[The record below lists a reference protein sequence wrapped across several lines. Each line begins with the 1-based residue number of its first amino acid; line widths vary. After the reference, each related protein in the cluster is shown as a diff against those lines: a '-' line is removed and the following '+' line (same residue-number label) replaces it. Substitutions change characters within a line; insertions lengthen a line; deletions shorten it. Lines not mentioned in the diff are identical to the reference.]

1 MCSFPPKQTTGRL
14 QLNIP
19 EIYFV
24 TPSRSYSTCGLESE
38 IQLQFSKT
46 GKTLN
51 ITFPILFDVLHVVP
65 LSGFCPLTGERGLI
79 TLSVGLHYS
88 SHCQSCNAT
97 CQNGALRCHFYV
109 AQQHFT
115 QLWTHGKCVFV
126 IVWLCTGI
134 SLRLFCC

>member
-1 MCSFPPKQTTGRL
+1 VCVCVCVCTLICICVFLSGLRVCFSNSHPLFGKYVQFPPKQTTGRL

-24 TPSRSYSTCGLESE
+24 TPSSSYSTCGLESE
-38 IQLQFSKT
+38 IQLQYSKT

-65 LSGFCPLTGERGLI
+65 VSGFCPLTGERGLI

-88 SHCQSCNAT
+88 SHFPSCNAT
-97 CQNGALRCHFYV
+97 C
-109 AQQHFT
+109 
-115 QLWTHGKCVFV
+115 
-126 IVWLCTGI
+126 
-134 SLRLFCC
+134 